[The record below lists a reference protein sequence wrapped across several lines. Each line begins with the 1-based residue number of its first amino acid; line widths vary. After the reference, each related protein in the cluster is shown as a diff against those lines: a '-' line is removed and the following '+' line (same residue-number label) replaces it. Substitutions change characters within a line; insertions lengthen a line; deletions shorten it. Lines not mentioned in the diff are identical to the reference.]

1 MEKDSK
7 AYYKDISI
15 YFTVNLSQE
24 TSYLPRILLRG
35 VYFQSA
41 IKKVIPPKFLTT
53 RNADIGEIKFLSVIK

>member
-24 TSYLPRILLRG
+24 THIYHEFYCEGYIFSQL
-35 VYFQSA
+35 S
-41 IKKVIPPKFLTT
+41 KKVIPLKFLTT
-53 RNADIGEIKFLSVIK
+53 RNADIGEIKFFSVIK